1 MPIKRSFW
9 KVAGSVF
16 RSSAVYEKPTSTSSV
31 CAVQWRSGAMAR
43 TLANRYSRS
52 SSAVFLL
59 LLATGL
65 TSALW
70 CWRRGY
76 TLYDIDAEM
85 HLNIAR
91 GLLDPLTAGPEL
103 SGTGWLPLPHVL
115 IAPFTAVN
123 SWWRSGL
130 AGALPSALYFAIM
143 GSFLFASTRR
153 LFDSTAAGWT
163 VALIFAVNPN
173 ALYLAAVPMTEMLF
187 AAEVACL
194 LWAVLWYRDSR
205 SVWAVWL
212 LGAVSSAA
220 SLTRYE
226 GWLLIPFIAFAAW
239 LFAQRSEH
247 VLLFGA
253 LAALGPFAWLLYN
266 QFYYNNAL
274 EFYNGPSSS
283 IALHQGPLA
292 MGGSPAYHNWR
303 ASVQYYVE
311 ATRLVSGTTLLV
323 AGAAGTVTASFLR
336 AARPVLLLLIP
347 AVFLML
353 SLHAGGTDLY
363 VPTLWPYTV
372 HNIRYGFAGFIFAA
386 SASSGL
392 VTLLSRRKWIGSV
405 VLVAAAVI
413 PWFTIGPICWREAR
427 DNSKRWPFVA
437 RPFWSAW
444 KAPVGAGSAV
454 DDAPGAVPPL
464 PSAAPPVRGL

>member
-1 MPIKRSFW
+1 
-9 KVAGSVF
+9 
-16 RSSAVYEKPTSTSSV
+16 
-31 CAVQWRSGAMAR
+31 MALWSMTR
-43 TLANRYSRS
+43 TLASKDLRS
-52 SSAVFLL
+52 SSAAFLL
-59 LLATGL
+59 LLAAGL
-65 TSALW
+65 TAALW
-70 CWRRGY
+70 CWRQGY

-91 GLLDPLTAGPEL
+91 RLLDPLTAGPEE

-115 IAPFTAVN
+115 IARLAAVD

-130 AGALPSALYFAIM
+130 AGALPSALYFAIA

-153 LFDSTAAGWT
+153 LFDSAAAGWT
-163 VALIFAVNPN
+163 AALIFAVNPN

-187 AAEVACL
+187 AAELACL

-205 SVWAVWL
+205 SVWALLL

-226 GWLLIPFIAFAAW
+226 GWLLIPFIAFAVW
-239 LFAQRSEH
+239 LFARRPAH
-247 VLLFGA
+247 TLLFGA

-283 IALHQGPLA
+283 IALHQGSLA
-292 MGGSPAYHNWR
+292 LGGSPTYQNWS

-311 ATRLVSGTTLLV
+311 AARLVSGTTLLV
-323 AGAAGTVTASFLR
+323 SGVAGAFVALFFR
-336 AARPVLLLLIP
+336 AAAKPVLLLLIP
-347 AVFLML
+347 PVFFML
-353 SLHAGGTDLY
+353 SLHTGGTDLY
-363 VPTLWPYTV
+363 VPTLWPHTV
-372 HNIRYGFAGFIFAA
+372 HNTRYGFAGFFFAA

-392 VTLLSRRKWIGSV
+392 VTLLSRRRWIGSV
-405 VLVAAAVI
+405 VLVGVAVI

-427 DNSKRWPFVA
+427 DNSKARHKAQSQAVA
-437 RPFWSAW
+437 TLVANYRYGS
-444 KAPVGAGSAV
+444 KAP
-454 DDAPGAVPPL
+454 
-464 PSAAPPVRGL
+464 